1 MVMDSMVDSRAL
13 AVAEVV
19 VVMDITEVAKD
30 KDNRVL
36 VTKANSTV
44 VVDNTQAFDMV
55 CNSRSLEF

>member
-1 MVMDSMVDSRAL
+1 MDSMVDSRAL

>member
-1 MVMDSMVDSRAL
+1 MDSTVDNRAL

-36 VTKANSTV
+36 VIKANSMV
-44 VVDNTQAFDMV
+44 VVDNTQVFDMV